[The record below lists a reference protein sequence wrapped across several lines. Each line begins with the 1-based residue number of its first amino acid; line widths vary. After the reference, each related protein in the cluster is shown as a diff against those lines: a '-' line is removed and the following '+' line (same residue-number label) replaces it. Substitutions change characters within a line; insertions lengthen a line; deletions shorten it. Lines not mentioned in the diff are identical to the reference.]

1 MNGRHER
8 AAAVAVFLGHT
19 KTAIIA
25 LKYGATALQDDMKR
39 SELRNTR
46 RQPASTFLLLGVVL
60 DLVLQM
66 SILCPCVKAP
76 PSIWLPWH

>member
-1 MNGRHER
+1 MYGRHER

-39 SELRNTR
+39 SELTQEDNLTTCIRFSVAT
-46 RQPASTFLLLGVVL
+46 
-60 DLVLQM
+60 
-66 SILCPCVKAP
+66 
-76 PSIWLPWH
+76 